1 MEPLGFWNKMA
12 KEGKKAALTGGEKKK
27 ETKETLEGQIKY

>member
-12 KEGKKAALTGGEKKK
+12 KEGKKAALTGEKKK
-27 ETKETLEGQIKY
+27 KKQRKHWKVK

>member
-12 KEGKKAALTGGEKKK
+12 KEGKKAALTREKKK